1 MHGRHTVT
9 RAGEPR
15 CAAPIEFEKLVAWWL
30 GELPEAAAAPL
41 EEHLFGCAHCTRR
54 MEELA
59 ALAEG
64 VRAAV
69 RGGRVSI
76 VVSAPFVEAMKRSG
90 MRLRE
95 YRIRPGESVN
105 CTIRAD
111 EDAVISHIGGS
122 LGGVTRVD
130 VVQRVSVG
138 GVDEP
143 ELRLEDVPF
152 DPAAGEVLFIPEA
165 AALKAMPAHTVRM
178 RLIAVGEAGE
188 APLGEYTFVHTPS

>member
-1 MHGRHTVT
+1 MT

-15 CAAPIEFEKLVAWWL
+15 CGAPIEFEKLVAYWL
-30 GELPEAAAAPL
+30 GELPEAAEAPL

-59 ALAEG
+59 ALAAG

-69 RGGRVSI
+69 QGGRVSLM
-76 VVSAPFVEAMKRSG
+76 VSAPFVEAMKQSG

-95 YRIRPGESVN
+95 YRVGPGGSVN

-111 EDAVISHIGGS
+111 EDAVVSHISGP
-122 LGGVTRVD
+122 LAGVRRVD
-130 VVQRVSVG
+130 AVHRVNVG
-138 GVDEP
+138 GVEEP
-143 ELRLEDVPF
+143 EVRLEDIPF
-152 DPAAGEVLFIPEA
+152 DPASGEVLFIPPA
-165 AALKAMPAHTVRM
+165 AALKAMPSHTMRV

-188 APLGEYTFVHTPS
+188 APLGEYTFVHSAQ

>member
-1 MHGRHTVT
+1 
-9 RAGEPR
+9 
-15 CAAPIEFEKLVAWWL
+15 
-30 GELPEAAAAPL
+30 
-41 EEHLFGCAHCTRR
+41 
-54 MEELA
+54 
-59 ALAEG
+59 
-64 VRAAV
+64 
-69 RGGRVSI
+69 
-76 VVSAPFVEAMKRSG
+76 

>member
-1 MHGRHTVT
+1 MTQ
-9 RAGEPR
+9 AGEPR

-30 GELPEAAAAPL
+30 GELPEAAEAPL

-54 MEELA
+54 MEELV

-69 RGGRVSI
+69 RGGRVSLM
-76 VVSAPFVEAMKRSG
+76 VSAPFLEAMKRSG

-95 YRIRPGESVN
+95 YRVAPGGSIN

-111 EDAVISHIGGS
+111 EDAVISHLGGS
-122 LGGVTRVD
+122 LAGVTRVD

-138 GVDEP
+138 GVEEP
-143 ELRLEDVPF
+143 EVRFEDVPF
-152 DPAAGEVLFIPEA
+152 DPAAGEVVYVPSA
-165 AALKAMPAHTVRM
+165 AALKAMPAHTMRM

-188 APLGEYTFVHTPS
+188 APLGDYTFVHTPQ